1 MKRSPFFLA
10 LIFGLLFHSAFA
22 QSGRVKES
30 ETTGLTND
38 GSKPN
43 AANTSD
49 PKETR
54 TALQLY
60 EEANTYVQKKFADFE
75 KRKMPYD
82 ERLEGK
88 IKQEQRD
95 LAARHAATLMTRKL
109 EGQDVYYLGLLHN
122 LAGNYDGALEAMRR
136 FLNENPK
143 AAGEPAQDA
152 RAVIVIQAAK
162 KGLLPEAE
170 SRLTEYAKNE
180 PQVADDR
187 YVLEDWMASGYFKNK
202 DYEHALPH
210 AQEMLKSAR
219 LAGAKKSFSQRDRTL
234 SEAVMLLSEAQLKL
248 KKTDEAIATVQDL
261 RSLSLQLPSANLYK
275 LAMRRLIEVAP
286 NIDLFKFYEN
296 PRTTTEMPPD
306 IVAKEWMD
314 LQPTKLADLRGRV
327 VLLDFWAP
335 WCGPCRE
342 TFPRLQK
349 WHATYKDKGL
359 VILGMTDFYGH
370 AEGKELTP
378 AEELDYLRNF
388 KKKFRLPYG
397 FGIANSGDNDRNFG
411 ISGIPTTFL
420 LDRRG
425 VVRFI
430 SIGASDAEAAALNR
444 MIKRL
449 IEEPATGTDAA
460 TRGNGDAEKKSP

>member
-1 MKRSPFFLA
+1 MKRSPFFFLA
-10 LIFGLLFHSAFA
+10 LICSLPFSAFA
-22 QSGRVKES
+22 QSGRVKDPG
-30 ETTGLTND
+30 TNALTNN
-38 GSKPN
+38 GSKSTT
-43 AANTSD
+43 ANVSD
-49 PKETR
+49 PREAR

-60 EEANTYVQKKFADFE
+60 EDANTYVQKKFAEFE
-75 KRKMPYD
+75 KRSMPYD

-95 LAARHAATLMTRKL
+95 MAARYATTLTARKL
-109 EGQDVYYLGLLHN
+109 EGQDVYYLGLLYN
-122 LAGNYDGALEAMRR
+122 LAGNFDGALEAMRR
-136 FLNENPK
+136 FLNENPQ

-170 SRLTEYAKNE
+170 NRLTEYAKNE

-187 YVLEDWMASGYFKNK
+187 YVLEDWLVSGYFKTK

-210 AQEMLKSAR
+210 AQEMLNAAR
-219 LAGAKKSFSQRDRTL
+219 LAGTKKSFSQRDKML

-286 NIDLFKFYEN
+286 TVDLFKFFEN
-296 PRTTTEMPPD
+296 PRPTAITAPD

-314 LQPTKLADLRGRV
+314 LPPTKLADLRGRV

-335 WCGPCRE
+335 WCGPCRI

-349 WHATYKDKGL
+349 WHETYKDRGL

-370 AEGKELTP
+370 AEGKQLTHVQ
-378 AEELDYLRNF
+378 ELDYLRNF
-388 KKKFRLPYG
+388 KQKFHLPYG
-397 FGIANSGDNDRNFG
+397 FGIADSRDNDRNFG

-430 SIGASDAEAAALNR
+430 SIGASDAEAAALNK

-449 IEEPATGTDAA
+449 IEEGAPSTTQTA
-460 TRGNGDAEKKSP
+460 TR